1 MISRKA
7 AMVWAL
13 GVSAAAGTLALAGQ
27 APPAAEQTLPP
38 AAQSKLTAP
47 SPKLNIKL
55 GLWEI
60 KTQPQVNG
68 EMPMSDERL
77 EKMSPD
83 QRARMQ
89 AAMQAAMAHMQQPRT
104 MKECMTA
111 EKRAQGFDTG
121 NDDPSRCQQ
130 TVGKDTSSDFEL
142 SRVCASE
149 QGKTSTDMKFHAVS
163 SDHVVGTVNAVM
175 SRGTKSMTINSTMEG
190 KWLGSDCGSV
200 KDFEMEK

>member
-7 AMVWAL
+7 AMLWAL
-13 GVSAAAGTLALAGQ
+13 GAGAAAITVALAGQ
-27 APPAAEQTLPP
+27 SAPPTAQAPPPAAH
-38 AAQSKLTAP
+38 AKLTAP
-47 SPKLNIKL
+47 VPQLNIKL

-68 EMPMSDERL
+68 ELPTSDESVA
-77 EKMSPD
+77 KMTPE

-89 AAMQAAMAHMQQPRT
+89 AAMQAMMAHMQQPRT

-121 NDDPSRCQQ
+121 NDDPTECQQ
-130 TVGKDTSSDFEL
+130 TVGKDTASDFEMT
-142 SRVCASE
+142 RVCSTA
-149 QGKTSTDMKFHAVS
+149 QGNNSTDMKFHAVS
-163 SDHVVGTVNAVM
+163 SDHVIGTVNAMM
-175 SRGTKSMTINSTMEG
+175 SRGTKSITVNSTMEG
-190 KWLGSDCGSV
+190 RWLGSDCGSV